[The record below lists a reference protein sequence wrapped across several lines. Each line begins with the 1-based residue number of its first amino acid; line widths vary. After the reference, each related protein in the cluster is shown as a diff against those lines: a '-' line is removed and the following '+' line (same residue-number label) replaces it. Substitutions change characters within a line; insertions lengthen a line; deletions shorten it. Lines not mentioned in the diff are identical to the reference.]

1 MSNAKTVLFSFG
13 QPYLSGYQQI
23 NQQKKQCHGQ
33 EKASIVSNVTSN
45 RVSDNF
51 SHLACMVPITKVILL
66 ACLAEL
72 LKGRILDIVFE

>member
-23 NQQKKQCHGQ
+23 NPQKKQSHGQ
-33 EKASIVSNVTSN
+33 EKASNVYNVTSN
-45 RVSDNF
+45 RVSYNF
-51 SHLACMVPITKVILL
+51 GNLACLVQITKVALL

-72 LKGRILDIVFE
+72 